1 MEELFT
7 KKGQRMSKFKRL
19 LTMGLTGLLAFGM
32 FTGCES
38 PTVSSSCEHTY
49 EWVGFE
55 GGHQK
60 VYTCGCPYLDVAEL
74 HSDNDKNAYCDICGY
89 YVGVGQSIEPIY
101 PVEKS
106 YFEVIDELQISDIE
120 RIEKTEYQGSVSPYH
135 RAPDQHTITNS
146 LQDVESVYTWLKD
159 LQATI
164 ASVPDSEAQVEG
176 GSSTVFLIHT
186 ADYYFKIIKNPRDY
200 LYINGKYY
208 AHSSEIPDIVGGETS
223 YTFET
228 YSDKAEL
235 YLGGEKVK
243 EYSFDF
249 EQLVCVNANK
259 QLTGKYLYKLVTDFG
274 ELYLYDGTHFI
285 RDNRVYEIVGMVDFS
300 QIFEEFT
307 YQPSI
312 ISLSAEIESQFDL
325 TGKKYWW
332 HSGTNADFADDSI
345 LICFQKTTTYPELSV
360 EDFMYE
366 NAESISYIC
375 LRPTGGQY
383 ENAEKYTQIAEIT
396 LKEKGRDK
404 VIEAVQ
410 YFERI
415 SIIVAAEPNYLWS
428 ADGSPDPINA
438 NG

>member
-1 MEELFT
+1 
-7 KKGQRMSKFKRL
+7 MSKFKRL
-19 LTMGLTGLLAFGM
+19 LTMGLTSLLAFGM

-164 ASVPDSEAQVEG
+164 TSVPDSEAQVEG
-176 GSSTVFLIHT
+176 GGSTVFLIHT

-325 TGKKYWW
+325 TGKNI
-332 HSGTNADFADDSI
+332 GGIREQMRI
-345 LICFQKTTTYPELSV
+345 LQTIVFLFVFKKPQRILNFRWKILCMKTP
-360 EDFMYE
+360 
-366 NAESISYIC
+366 
-375 LRPTGGQY
+375 
-383 ENAEKYTQIAEIT
+383 
-396 LKEKGRDK
+396 K
-404 VIEAVQ
+404 V
-410 YFERI
+410 
-415 SIIVAAEPNYLWS
+415 
-428 ADGSPDPINA
+428 
-438 NG
+438 